1 MGKMAPTPGEGEPK
15 LSKTKQMNPSKAHSQ
30 VPGKVS
36 SRNPAARRPCPPLAN
51 AHHPRAA
58 GHASRLAIILRRRPK
73 PASALAFSQVSHVS
87 ITALHC
93 ANHPESPTRTPH
105 HIHNTSVVPP
115 LHLRSTSVW
124 LTEVQRRCNGGT
136 TEVLGR
142 CNGGATQMQ
151 RRCPICGVGRIGCR
165 YQGKRGERRMESRN

>member
-1 MGKMAPTPGEGEPK
+1 MGKMAPTPSEGEPK

-36 SRNPAARRPCPPLAN
+36 SRNPSARRPRPPLAN

-93 ANHPESPTRTPH
+93 ATPPESPTRTPH
-105 HIHNTSVVPP
+105 NIHNTSVVPP
-115 LHLRSTSVW
+115 LHLRSTSVSH
-124 LTEVQRRCNGGT
+124 TEVQRRCYA
-136 TEVLGR
+136 
-142 CNGGATQMQ
+142 GATRMQ
-151 RRCPICGVGRIGCR
+151 CRCPICGVGRIGCR
-165 YQGKRGERRMESRN
+165 YQGERGERRMESRD